1 MVTSGNGSTG
11 FWAGDPRLVLCLTT
25 PPQPAAQVRPAV
37 GLGECR
43 AGCTGC
49 ELAACAGG
57 LLSVGSSCGTTLS
70 LFPLP
75 APQGWLALYPYLGPS
90 DQWGALLHPRN
101 SSPCPDHFDSS
112 QKYCSLHIREL
123 RFFSL
128 LIPTVFGNL
137 NTFSLYFE
145 GSGVVCQ
152 NSAVKRS
159 YKDMEPRTLPP
170 APSPFSCGAGSTAPR
185 NALWGIPL
193 PSELPPVQC
202 SSCQEPGAAPAP
214 VPGLS
219 LLLVTDVRVWWGGQV
234 Y

>member
-1 MVTSGNGSTG
+1 MC
-11 FWAGDPRLVLCLTT
+11 W
-25 PPQPAAQVRPAV
+25 
-37 GLGECR
+37 
-43 AGCTGC
+43 
-49 ELAACAGG
+49 
-57 LLSVGSSCGTTLS
+57 GSSLRWELLRDYPEPVSPTCSPGLAGTLS
-70 LFPLP
+70 LFGTLGSVGCPSP
-75 APQGWLALYPYLGPS
+75 PQKQGW
-90 DQWGALLHPRN
+90 R
-101 SSPCPDHFDSS
+101 SPCPDHFDSS

-159 YKDMEPRTLPP
+159 YKDMEPWVHP
-170 APSPFSCGAGSTAPR
+170 APCPISLL
-185 NALWGIPL
+185 LWGGQHCPQERIVGDPA
-193 PSELPPVQC
+193 PQRAAPVQC

-219 LLLVTDVRVWWGGQV
+219 LLLVTDVRVGWGGQV